1 MKRNLLNWRKVKRL
15 VIKRD
20 NGLCV
25 LCGALAVDVHHV
37 KFRSQGGKDDVR
49 NCVCLCRK
57 CHDMAHGLHKYISAK
72 KVKAILMEY
81 LEKKEHIDKK
91 GE

>member
-1 MKRNLLNWRKVKRL
+1 MKRNLLNWQKVKRL

-57 CHDMAHGLHKYISAK
+57 CHEMAHGLHKYVSAYDIK
-72 KVKAILMEY
+72 KALLKY
-81 LEKKEHIDKK
+81 LSELV
-91 GE
+91 

>member
-37 KFRSQGGKDDVR
+37 KFRSQGGADDVR

-57 CHDMAHGLHKYISAK
+57 CHELAHGLHKYVSANDIK
-72 KVKAILMEY
+72 NALLKY
-81 LEKKEHIDKK
+81 LSEKNNTDKK

>member
-57 CHDMAHGLHKYISAK
+57 CHEMAHGLHKYVSAYDIK
-72 KVKAILMEY
+72 KALLKY
-81 LEKKEHIDKK
+81 LSELV
-91 GE
+91 

>member
-37 KFRSQGGKDDVR
+37 KFRSHGGKDDVN
-49 NCVCLCRK
+49 NCVCLCRE
-57 CHDMAHGLHKYISAK
+57 CHELAHGLYKYISAK
-72 KVKAILMEY
+72 EVKDRLMEY
-81 LEKKEHIDKK
+81 LEKKAHIEKK